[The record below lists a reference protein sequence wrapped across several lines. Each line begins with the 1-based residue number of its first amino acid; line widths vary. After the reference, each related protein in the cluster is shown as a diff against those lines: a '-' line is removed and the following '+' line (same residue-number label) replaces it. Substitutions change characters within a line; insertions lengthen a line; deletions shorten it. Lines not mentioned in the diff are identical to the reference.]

1 MKKKKLNGLLFEQM
15 VKNGLNNL
23 KNHEKEVNELNVFPV
38 PDGDTGSNM
47 RLTVEN
53 GVNRSPSNAALG
65 EYLKTLSRGMLLG
78 ARGNSGVILSQIFNG
93 FYQELSKKTEA
104 KSQDIAE
111 ALVRGYKVAYKAV
124 VKPVEGT
131 ILTVAREGAENI
143 RPQVDKDTPPEVL
156 FSMYAAEMKKSLAYT
171 PELLPAL
178 KEAGVVD
185 SGAYGYLII
194 VEGMVR
200 SLYGES
206 VSLKDGEDDIP
217 PQRQE
222 KSGAFNENSEF
233 RYGYELEFVLQT
245 MKGDKYSKMKFE
257 RYLDDLKVCGDSIVA
272 TQDGS
277 RVKVHMH
284 TFKPARAI
292 TFSQEY
298 GEFIS
303 FKLENMQLQHNEME
317 ETHSDKPRVPLAK
330 IAVAAGD
337 GFEEIFKGLGCDVV
351 IGGYSM
357 NTSAQEFVTAF
368 RSVNADEIV
377 VFPNDKNVVRA
388 AEQAVDVAGLKN
400 VTVIPTK
407 SPAEGYFALAMD
419 IGDSDDIPYRKNLM
433 AQGAEDIN
441 TLSFA
446 VAGKNYASGGVRVR
460 EGDYIAVLNGKPVIG
475 SRDFSETVLGGMRA
489 VEGIEDR
496 ETCIVFSGAG
506 VDDDACEQL
515 REILEE
521 NFPDMEFNFVEGGQT
536 VYSFILGL

>member
-143 RPQVDKDTPPEVL
+143 RSQVDKDTPPEVL

>member
-111 ALVRGYKVAYKAV
+111 ALVRGYMVAYKAV

-143 RPQVDKDTPPEVL
+143 RSQVDKDTPPEVL

-206 VSLKDGEDDIP
+206 VSLKDGEEDIP

-337 GFEEIFKGLGCDVV
+337 GFGEIFKGLGCDVV

-433 AQGAEDIN
+433 AQGAEGIN

-460 EGDYIAVLNGKPVIG
+460 EGDYIAVLNGKPVVG

-489 VEGIEDR
+489 IEGIEDR
-496 ETCIVFSGAG
+496 ETCIVFRGAG
-506 VDDDACEQL
+506 VDEDACERL
-515 REILEE
+515 RGILEE